1 MPQRQLTLSD
11 RIKIESGLYA
21 KRSLKQIAAS
31 MNRSISTISRE
42 IQNNRTEI
50 AGDRPRGKDC
60 AVAGNCAERHLCGD
74 AECTRKC
81 VLCRDL
87 DCVKLCSHPMPLN
100 CKKIS
105 KPPYVCNTCP
115 DRRKC
120 RKNRA
125 YYIAQQ
131 ADEMSKRRRSDSR
144 KGIQLDAEELQRLD
158 DLVTPLIKKGQ
169 PLTHIWASHKDDIQL
184 SQRTLYPNDIA
195 LMYFGK
201 KITYAQL
208 FAEVENTAKAF
219 AAQGVKSGDNVA
231 LCVPATPETMY
242 AILALNKL
250 GANANMLNPTF
261 TAQQLTDRINETD
274 AALMIV
280 ANELYG
286 VIFVDRKDK
295 EDMAASKHAMSA
307 YLNKGRSIVMFP
319 EGTWNLTENQLMLPM
334 KWGIIDIAK
343 ETGAQIVPTV
353 LEYDREQK
361 KCFVRF
367 GTPMIF
373 SPEDSKA
380 EAIVALR
387 DTMASM
393 RWKFWERK
401 GTFRRADFDVEAERK
416 KLFYS
421 VAEYPPIDW
430 EYESSCIY
438 HPYTISEDAF
448 SHLNQLISCREN
460 AFLFRNR

>member
-1 MPQRQLTLSD
+1 MIQITTKDKLNKNKPITDSNAFMLFKDIIRPVLSLIASF
-11 RIKIESGLYA
+11 RIPYKVIIEHPCCLLPNKPVIYA
-21 KRSLKQIAAS
+21 V
-31 MNRSISTISRE
+31 NHF
-42 IQNNRTEI
+42 
-50 AGDRPRGKDC
+50 C
-60 AVAGNCAERHLCGD
+60 F
-74 AECTRKC
+74 
-81 VLCRDL
+81 
-87 DCVKLCSHPMPLN
+87 
-100 CKKIS
+100 
-105 KPPYVCNTCP
+105 
-115 DRRKC
+115 
-120 RKNRA
+120 
-125 YYIAQQ
+125 
-131 ADEMSKRRRSDSR
+131 ADTPIMGRITPRRSY
-144 KGIQLDAEELQRLD
+144 ILL
-158 DLVTPLIKKGQ
+158 
-169 PLTHIWASHKDDIQL
+169 
-184 SQRTLYPNDIA
+184 
-195 LMYFGK
+195 GK
-201 KITYAQL
+201 
-208 FAEVENTAKAF
+208 
-219 AAQGVKSGDNVA
+219 
-231 LCVPATPETMY
+231 
-242 AILALNKL
+242 
-250 GANANMLNPTF
+250 
-261 TAQQLTDRINETD
+261 QQLGFSDW
-274 AALMIV
+274 
-280 ANELYG
+280 LYFILNG